1 MPGSFLIRM
10 SYDAEPGSKADIL
23 HGEGS
28 KYGAGVPYHF
38 HPRLRPGDSTLN
50 LHIVRQL
57 LRTMSA
63 NGGALDN
70 AQFMA
75 DYEGFMLDPEA
86 HNDSWAD
93 NCLKMSFQRW
103 ADAGGAKALRE
114 CAIDEA
120 M

>member
-63 NGGALDN
+63 NGGGLEMRSSWRTTRALCSIRRRITTRGRTT
-70 AQFMA
+70 A
-75 DYEGFMLDPEA
+75 
-86 HNDSWAD
+86 
-93 NCLKMSFQRW
+93 
-103 ADAGGAKALRE
+103 
-114 CAIDEA
+114 
-120 M
+120 